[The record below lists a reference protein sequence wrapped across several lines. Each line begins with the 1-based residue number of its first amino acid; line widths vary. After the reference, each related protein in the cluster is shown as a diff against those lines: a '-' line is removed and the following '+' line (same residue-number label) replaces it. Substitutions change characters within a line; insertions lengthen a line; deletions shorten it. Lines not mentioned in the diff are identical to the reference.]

1 MAGIK
6 LEGFQG
12 LIPRASPRLLPPM
25 NSTIARNTKLLNG
38 ELEGYRSPKQ
48 DIDLTGQV
56 STLRRAFRVPDT
68 PTDAWIA
75 FTSRD
80 VDILR
85 SPLVNDAHDRYY
97 WAGDAKPK
105 MNTAANIKATGG
117 PFILGIPTPSSAP
130 GVVPPA
136 GSDETRSYVYTFV
149 SAFGEEGP
157 PSPPTIA
164 TGDTGTWNL
173 DSMDT
178 TVPDQ
183 ANRNITKKKIY
194 RTVSGQTA
202 TSFFF
207 VAEIDLNV
215 ATFADNIINSV
226 VAGNNILNST
236 TFIEPPTDMEGFVV
250 MSNGYLVGWVGRRLL
265 FSEPYLPHAWP
276 AKYEQSTEFEIVG
289 LGVFG
294 STLVICTKSQPYFG
308 RGVNPNSFS
317 KTKVDA
323 VEPCLSRRGIV
334 STTAG
339 VVYPSINGLVLA
351 NMNGVRVVTEDI
363 LTKEEWSTYLPASI
377 YAAQLGLE
385 YIAFN
390 ASNFGF
396 IFDPTNPLA
405 KFVELDAF
413 FNVEGIETDRYSG
426 NVLLLQNNRVYDFDP
441 EGTTRVQWHW
451 QSKLYHFPSPLNF
464 GAARF
469 NMDAGDVSGAFDIEG
484 TFRPYN
490 TAYFTAITAQPGD
503 PILLTGLH
511 RLSALNNG
519 ALNGSGVSFNKGLVP
534 GSALD
539 ETRMPLGGSALYRLV
554 FLALITSAVRFTVH
568 IAEKTVLD
576 IIVDNEEIIRMP
588 TGFKSDKWQFEM
600 NGNLKVYSLQ
610 VAETPKQLAGV

>member
-38 ELEGYRSPKQ
+38 ELEGYRSPKL

-75 FTSRD
+75 FTNRD

-85 SPLVNDAHDRYY
+85 SPLVNDTHDRYY

-117 PFILGIPTPSSAP
+117 PFILGVPTPAAEP
-130 GVVPPA
+130 DVVPPA
-136 GSDETRSYVYTFV
+136 GSDETRSYLYTFV
-149 SAFGEEGP
+149 SDYGEEGP
-157 PSPPTIA
+157 PSVPTIA
-164 TGDTGTWNL
+164 TGDAGTWEL
-173 DSMDT
+173 DNMDT

-183 ANRNITKKKIY
+183 ASRNITKKKIY

-207 VAEIDLNV
+207 VAEIDL
-215 ATFADNIINSV
+215 AAAAYSDSIINSV

-250 MSNGYLVGWVGRRLL
+250 MPNGYLVGWVGRRLL

-276 AKYEQSTEFEIVG
+276 AQYEQSTEFEIVG
-289 LGVFG
+289 LGVYG
-294 STLVICTKSQPYFG
+294 STLVICTASQPYFG

-334 STTAG
+334 STTVG

-351 NMNGVRVVTEDI
+351 NNSGVRVVTSDI
-363 LTKEEWSTYLPASI
+363 LTKEEWAVYLPASL
-377 YAAQLGLE
+377 YASQLGLE

-390 ASNFGF
+390 TSNFGF

-413 FNVEGIETDRYSG
+413 SDVEGIETDRYSG

-451 QSKLYHFPSPLNF
+451 QSKLYHFPKPLNF

-469 NMDAGDVSGAFDIEG
+469 NMEAGDVSGAIDVEG

-490 TAYFTAITAQPGD
+490 TSYFTAITAQPG
-503 PILLTGLH
+503 LLD
-511 RLSALNNG
+511 RLGALNNG
-519 ALNGSGVSFNKGLVP
+519 ALNSSGVSFNKGLVSGETP
-534 GSALD
+534 D

-554 FLALITSAVRFTVH
+554 FLALTTTAVRFTVK

-576 IIVDNEEIIRMP
+576 IIVSDEEIIRMP

-600 NGNLKVYSLQ
+600 NGNLKVYSVQ
-610 VAETPKQLAGV
+610 IATTPKQLTAV

>member
-25 NSTIARNTKLLNG
+25 NATIARNTKLLNG

-80 VDILR
+80 VDIVR
-85 SPLVNDAHDRYY
+85 SPLVNDVHDRYY
-97 WAGDAKPK
+97 WAGDSKPK
-105 MNTAANIKATGG
+105 MNIAARIKSGD
-117 PFILGIPTPSSAP
+117 PEFILGVPTPVAAP
-130 GVVPPA
+130 NVVPPA

-149 SAFGEEGP
+149 SEYGEEGP
-157 PSPPTIA
+157 PSPPTLA
-164 TGDTGTWNL
+164 TGNAGTWEL

-183 ANRNITKKKIY
+183 ASRNITKKKIY
-194 RTVSGQTA
+194 RTVSGQIA

-207 VAEIDLNV
+207 VAEINLAV
-215 ATFADNIINSV
+215 ATFSDNIVNSV
-226 VAGNNILNST
+226 VAGNNILNSV
-236 TFIEPPTDMEGFVV
+236 TFVEPPTAMEGFVV
-250 MSNGYLVGWVGRRLL
+250 MPNGYLVGWLGRRLL
-265 FSEPYLPHAWP
+265 FSEPFLPHAWP

-334 STTAG
+334 STIAG

-351 NMNGVRVVTEDI
+351 NQNGVNVVTKDI
-363 LTKEEWSTYLPASI
+363 LTKEEWDFYKPASI
-377 YAAQLGLE
+377 YASQLGLE

-390 ASNFGF
+390 ANNFGF
-396 IFDPTNPLA
+396 IFDPTNPLS

-413 FNVEGIETDRYSG
+413 FDVEGIETDRYSG

-441 EGTTRVQWHW
+441 EGTMRVGWHW
-451 QSKLYHFPSPLNF
+451 QSKLYHFPKPLNF

-469 NMDAGDVSGAFDIEG
+469 NMDTGDTSSAIDVEG
-484 TFRPYN
+484 KFRPYN
-490 TAYFTAITAQPGD
+490 ESYFTAITAQPGVLD
-503 PILLTGLH
+503 
-511 RLSALNNG
+511 RLNTLNHG
-519 ALNGSGVSFNKGLVP
+519 ALGGSGVSFNKGLVP
-534 GSALD
+534 SFTD
-539 ETRMPLGGSALYRLV
+539 PETRMPLGGSALYPLV
-554 FLALITSAVRFTVH
+554 FLALLVVGVRFTVK

-576 IIVDNEEIIRMP
+576 VIISDEDIIRMP

-600 NGNLKVYSLQ
+600 NGNLKVFSLQ
-610 VAETPKQLAGV
+610 VAETPKQLAGI

>member
-25 NSTIARNTKLLNG
+25 NATIARNTKLLNG
-38 ELEGYRSPKQ
+38 ELEGYRSPAL
-48 DIDLTGQV
+48 DIDLTAQT
-56 STLRRAFRVPDT
+56 SSLRRAFRVPDT
-68 PTDAWIA
+68 PTDAWIT
-75 FTSRD
+75 FTSRE

-85 SPLVNDAHDRYY
+85 SPLVNDTHDRYY

-105 MNTAANIKATGG
+105 MNVAARIKAGSSE
-117 PFILGIPTPSSAP
+117 FILGVPTPVAAP
-130 GVVPPA
+130 NVVPPA
-136 GSDETRSYVYTFV
+136 GADETRSYVYTFV
-149 SAFGEEGP
+149 SEYGEEGP
-157 PSPPTIA
+157 PSPPAIA
-164 TGDTGTWNL
+164 TGDAGEWNL

-207 VAEIDLNV
+207 VAEIDLAV
-215 ATFADNIINSV
+215 STYADNEINSD
-226 VAGNNILNST
+226 VAGNNILNSI
-236 TFIEPPTDMEGFVV
+236 TFVEPPTDMEGFVV
-250 MSNGYLVGWVGRRLL
+250 MPNGYLVGWVGRRLL

-276 AKYEQSTEFEIVG
+276 AQYEQSTEFDIVG
-289 LGVFG
+289 LGVYG
-294 STLVICTKSQPYFG
+294 STLVICTESQPYFG
-308 RGVNPNSFS
+308 RGVNPFSFS

-334 STTAG
+334 STVMG

-351 NMNGVRVVTEDI
+351 NNSGVRVVTSDI
-363 LTKEEWSTYLPASI
+363 LTKEEWAVYLPASL
-377 YAAQLGLE
+377 YASQLGLE

-396 IFDPTNPLA
+396 IFDPMNPLA
-405 KFVELDAF
+405 KFIELDAF
-413 FNVEGIETDRYSG
+413 SKVEGIETDRYSG

-451 QSKLYHFPSPLNF
+451 QSKLYHFPKPLNF

-469 NMDAGDVSGAFDIEG
+469 NMEAGGVSGAFDIEG
-484 TFRPYN
+484 KFRPYN
-490 TAYFTAITAQPGD
+490 TAFFAAITAQPGK
-503 PILLTGLH
+503 LA
-511 RLSALNNG
+511 RLNTLNHG
-519 ALNGSGVSFNKGLVP
+519 ALNGTGPAQNKGLVASWTDP
-534 GSALD
+534 EFRS
-539 ETRMPLGGSALYRLV
+539 PLGGS
-554 FLALITSAVRFTVH
+554 FLFPLNFLSLTVTAVRFIVK

-576 IIVDNEEIIRMP
+576 TIISNEKIIRMP
-588 TGFKSDKWQFEM
+588 TGFKSDKWQFEL

-610 VAETPKQLAGV
+610 IAETPKQLAGV